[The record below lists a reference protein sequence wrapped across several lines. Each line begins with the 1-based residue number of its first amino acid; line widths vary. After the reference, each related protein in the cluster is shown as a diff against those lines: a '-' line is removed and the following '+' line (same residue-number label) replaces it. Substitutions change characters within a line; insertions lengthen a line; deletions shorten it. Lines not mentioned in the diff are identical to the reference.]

1 MQKNDC
7 IRSLMRQYG
16 NTPITERGLSI
27 LYDRAQNR
35 GYDTYMIY
43 IGLKTVIC
51 KNYRRSEYIP
61 PQNQPEYEHIHE
73 RMYIEDWEFRG
84 IMKGDICN
92 EC

>member
-43 IGLKTVIC
+43 IGLL
-51 KNYRRSEYIP
+51 P
-61 PQNQPEYEHIHE
+61 
-73 RMYIEDWEFRG
+73 
-84 IMKGDICN
+84 
-92 EC
+92 

>member
-43 IGLKTVIC
+43 MAC
-51 KNYRRSEYIP
+51 S
-61 PQNQPEYEHIHE
+61 HIV
-73 RMYIEDWEFRG
+73 
-84 IMKGDICN
+84 C
-92 EC
+92 